1 MKNHLIIKTILV
13 GLIVMLFVASC
24 KENKPKGDEFNWSP
38 DGKKLAMV
46 NVESNELLLLDIEGG
61 KINKTTLI
69 DSCSGEKA
77 KIYLPGW
84 SPDGRFL
91 LYAKSRKTAVEIKV
105 YCLDE
110 NKTHQIEYIP
120 IDEKQGGNAKVFASW
135 SPKANR
141 ILWLSWNSLA
151 EHLLFSALPDG
162 KDKKLLI
169 KLIGEKV
176 FPFPACSP
184 DGEWIAYSVYLGDG
198 YKNNGLWKM
207 KFNGSENQLI
217 FSTNEVTAFEWQPD
231 GSNLAIVQKV
241 VLRKTEEQGNSADP
255 NYHYKLSLIDSNGNN
270 ERILLEDK
278 LQIVELG
285 WSPDGKQLVFFE
297 VQDDSR
303 DIWIVNLSSKQKVK
317 LNFNKVQNFYGW
329 DGSGHVF
336 YTTDYPE
343 ELVTQTKEQ
352 EEMRELLASLKSVQ
366 KENLFFKCD
375 NFRQKKIAENIFA
388 FSLSTDASK
397 AAFYKSFQ
405 PAILGEEIFFPVID
419 FDNARQFYPA
429 RTRGQHASAADA
441 CYLNEKYQDALD
453 HLSQYWDMDLNSPDL
468 KVKFDVDQVIGN
480 MTTDHD
486 SSQFVR
492 IAVGLKNGALLRT
505 VMTLR
510 KLNQAEN
517 ADWLFDQV
525 KKLSLHIYSSEQDK
539 KDKLDEIFWTLMG
552 NYSRYNEFTSGIQDL
567 DRFLQS
573 EKPDSSLITY
583 VNYTQFVMAF
593 ENGEYDM
600 ALEKMKTAIEFLPK
614 KLAEL
619 NDIADL
625 LMLYRSNFS
634 RRQEAMLVPILHQL
648 INRFPNHKHVSQIY
662 EMLGDL
668 QLKRDRRDEAL
679 AAYQSAVVKEF
690 DNHEIWDKIL
700 GIK

>member
-1 MKNHLIIKTILV
+1 
-13 GLIVMLFVASC
+13 
-24 KENKPKGDEFNWSP
+24 
-38 DGKKLAMV
+38 
-46 NVESNELLLLDIEGG
+46 
-61 KINKTTLI
+61 
-69 DSCSGEKA
+69 
-77 KIYLPGW
+77 
-84 SPDGRFL
+84 
-91 LYAKSRKTAVEIKV
+91 
-105 YCLDE
+105 
-110 NKTHQIEYIP
+110 
-120 IDEKQGGNAKVFASW
+120 
-135 SPKANR
+135 
-141 ILWLSWNSLA
+141 
-151 EHLLFSALPDG
+151 
-162 KDKKLLI
+162 
-169 KLIGEKV
+169 
-176 FPFPACSP
+176 
-184 DGEWIAYSVYLGDG
+184 
-198 YKNNGLWKM
+198 
-207 KFNGSENQLI
+207 
-217 FSTNEVTAFEWQPD
+217 
-231 GSNLAIVQKV
+231 
-241 VLRKTEEQGNSADP
+241 
-255 NYHYKLSLIDSNGNN
+255 
-270 ERILLEDK
+270 
-278 LQIVELG
+278 
-285 WSPDGKQLVFFE
+285 
-297 VQDDSR
+297 
-303 DIWIVNLSSKQKVK
+303 
-317 LNFNKVQNFYGW
+317 
-329 DGSGHVF
+329 
-336 YTTDYPE
+336 
-343 ELVTQTKEQ
+343 
-352 EEMRELLASLKSVQ
+352 
-366 KENLFFKCD
+366 
-375 NFRQKKIAENIFA
+375 
-388 FSLSTDASK
+388 
-397 AAFYKSFQ
+397 
-405 PAILGEEIFFPVID
+405 
-419 FDNARQFYPA
+419 
-429 RTRGQHASAADA
+429 
-441 CYLNEKYQDALD
+441 
-453 HLSQYWDMDLNSPDL
+453 
-468 KVKFDVDQVIGN
+468 